1 MSEQTKIAR
10 DVAGAVLPEWVQLL
24 ARECA
29 ASSQNQVARRLGYS
43 STLVSL
49 VLRGKYTG
57 DMQAVEAAV
66 RGLFENLCVACPV
79 LGEITPLDC
88 RDWQK
93 KARTFSTEN
102 SQRVRM
108 FRACNACPQ
117 NKGGKDGQV

>member
-1 MSEQTKIAR
+1 MSDHAIIAR
-10 DVAGAVLPEWVQLL
+10 DAAGEALPEWIQLL

-29 ASSQNQVARRLGYS
+29 ASSQNRVARRLGYS

-57 DMQAVEAAV
+57 DMQAVETAV

-79 LGEITPLDC
+79 LGDIPPFEC

-93 KARTFSTEN
+93 KARNFSTEN

-108 FRACNACPQ
+108 FRACNRCPE
-117 NKGGKDGQV
+117 NKGGKDG

>member
-1 MSEQTKIAR
+1 MSDQTTIAR
-10 DVAGAVLPEWVQLL
+10 DATGEVLPEWVQLL

-29 ASSQNQVARRLGYS
+29 TSSQNQVARRLGYS
-43 STLVSL
+43 SALVSL

-57 DMQAVEAAV
+57 DMQAVETAV
-66 RGLFENLCVACPV
+66 RGLLENLCVVCPV
-79 LGEITPLDC
+79 LGDIPPLDC

-93 KARTFSTEN
+93 KARKFSTEN

-117 NKGGKDGQV
+117 NRGGKDGQV